1 MRLFVV
7 ATSYQLFNAINITEQ
22 DQKFNSTELVFIQS
36 NNKFSQ
42 SIDIKYLRNIFS
54 NVYIVNYHNYEK
66 RIHKFIY
73 TIYSLLRKDCF
84 GTYFKKSYDEV
95 FISGTEIISKIVAT
109 KVISKYTKLYYYEDG
124 LASYESVLK
133 KQTKKLNDLPIRII
147 CGYDPFSKCEGL
159 YVYEP
164 ELVRVNSYLKRVI
177 AIKKINKSTNYTV
190 LYKRM
195 YKNLKIT
202 DLYNRR
208 IIFFNAWFESIPQ
221 YALQSQLV
229 QLISEIFMKDQY
241 VIKTH
246 PNENVSTI
254 NCIESEFIF
263 TRESFEVANYYKY
276 FGNSI
281 LISIISTACFT
292 PKLIYNEEPIIILLF
307 KLYQQ
312 KFGMWLEYDEVISN
326 IAKCYKDQSKIYM
339 PATIEEYERIL
350 CKLNKEQYNENEKTI
365 HKNFN

>member
-124 LASYESVLK
+124 
-133 KQTKKLNDLPIRII
+133 IRQI
-147 CGYDPFSKCEGL
+147 CP
-159 YVYEP
+159 V
-164 ELVRVNSYLKRVI
+164 
-177 AIKKINKSTNYTV
+177 
-190 LYKRM
+190 
-195 YKNLKIT
+195 
-202 DLYNRR
+202 
-208 IIFFNAWFESIPQ
+208 
-221 YALQSQLV
+221 
-229 QLISEIFMKDQY
+229 
-241 VIKTH
+241 
-246 PNENVSTI
+246 
-254 NCIESEFIF
+254 
-263 TRESFEVANYYKY
+263 
-276 FGNSI
+276 
-281 LISIISTACFT
+281 
-292 PKLIYNEEPIIILLF
+292 
-307 KLYQQ
+307 
-312 KFGMWLEYDEVISN
+312 
-326 IAKCYKDQSKIYM
+326 
-339 PATIEEYERIL
+339 
-350 CKLNKEQYNENEKTI
+350 
-365 HKNFN
+365 